1 MRILPTIENKENS
14 LIRKIAQLFSL
25 FAAWGKTALCSDRTF
40 LLTSREG
47 TMRKK
52 YGTLIFAKEGLSES
66 SILFRKTLRLL
77 AFMTDLKVDAERQSF
92 KLLFFTSIPWL
103 FL

>member
-1 MRILPTIENKENS
+1 MRILPTIENKENP

-52 YGTLIFAKEGLSES
+52 YRTLILAKGGHRGTSVF
-66 SILFRKTLRLL
+66 FRKTLRLL
-77 AFMTDLKVDAERQSF
+77 AFMADPTVDAKSQTF
-92 KLLFFTSIPWL
+92 
-103 FL
+103 